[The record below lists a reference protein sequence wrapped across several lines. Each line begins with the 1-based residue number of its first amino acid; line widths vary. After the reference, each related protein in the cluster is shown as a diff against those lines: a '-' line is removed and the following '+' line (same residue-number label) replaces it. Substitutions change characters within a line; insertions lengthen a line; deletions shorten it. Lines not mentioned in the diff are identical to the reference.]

1 MHLGI
6 KLLFVATF
14 PKIKKARFKAILLQQ
29 PSKDAICFAMKYI
42 FACALALLSC
52 ALSAREVYVSSS
64 EGIDTNDGSKNAPLK
79 TLAAAPKENAKIFL
93 KRGDTFYEELKN
105 FKNCDITKDIEIKN
119 QQLYRLDHAPI
130 CRECDAYH
138 CKRCVWL
145 NRKLTL
151 EVNTPSHEQCI
162 VAHTERNASKR
173 LLEDINKTEA
183 LIDNTIENLDYI
195 DPFDKFKKL

>member
-1 MHLGI
+1 MNN
-6 KLLFVATF
+6 
-14 PKIKKARFKAILLQQ
+14 
-29 PSKDAICFAMKYI
+29 C
-42 FACALALLSC
+42 
-52 ALSAREVYVSSS
+52 
-64 EGIDTNDGSKNAPLK
+64 NAGVDHI
-79 TLAAAPKENAKIFL
+79 TLAPDGLFYICPAFYYEQIKNENTNNSI
-93 KRGDTFYEELKN
+93 G
-105 FKNCDITKDIEIKN
+105 DITKDIEIKN